1 VPIRLY
7 DSFAREVV
15 DFVPLQPGQVSMY
28 VCGPTVQSEP
38 HIGHL
43 RSALVYDLWWR
54 WLEHRGFHV
63 TMVRNVTDIDDKI
76 LEKAGEGNEEW
87 WQLASRVEGEFHR
100 ASDAIGIRRPAIEP
114 RATGDIPAMVALIE
128 RLIDRGH
135 AYTSDDGSGD
145 VYFDVASWPRYG
157 ELTRQKPEDME
168 PGDATSAAKRS
179 VQDFALWKGH
189 KDHEPQTASWPAPWG
204 AGRPGWHL
212 ECSAMAGRYLG
223 PAFDIHGGGLDLRFP
238 HHENEIAQSTAAGDD
253 FARHWVHSALVLVN
267 GQKMSKSLGNSIF
280 AGDWLEKARPIVIRY
295 ALSAAHYRSDIDL
308 HDGALGEAEKAFSR
322 IEGFVERGRHLPEA
336 PTVTANAVVTHAEL
350 PDAFSAAMDDDL
362 GIPEA
367 LGVLHDTVR
376 RGNHAIDDG
385 DHEVAAGA
393 RGEVLA
399 MLDVLGLNPH
409 SAQWAHQSGSADL
422 ASAHLE
428 TLVAT
433 LLEARMKARDSKDF
447 ALADQIRDV
456 LQAGGID
463 VMDTADGPQ
472 WSVRGS

>member
-1 VPIRLY
+1 
-7 DSFAREVV
+7 
-15 DFVPLQPGQVSMY
+15 MY

-54 WLEHRGFHV
+54 WMEHRGLDV

-76 LEKAGEGNEEW
+76 LEKAEDRGEQW
-87 WQLASRVEGEFHR
+87 WHLASRVEREFHT

-114 RATGDIPAMVALIE
+114 RATGDIPAMVSLIE

-135 AYTSDDGSGD
+135 AYISDDTSGD
-145 VYFDVASWPRYG
+145 VYFDVASWSRYG

-168 PGDATSAAKRS
+168 PGETTAGAKRS
-179 VQDFALWKGH
+179 VHDFALWKGH
-189 KDHEPQTASWPAPWG
+189 KTHEPETAAWPAPWG
-204 AGRPGWHL
+204 RGRPGWHL
-212 ECSAMAGRYLG
+212 ECSAMAARYLG
-223 PAFDIHGGGLDLRFP
+223 PTFDIHGGGLDLRFP
-238 HHENEIAQSTAAGDD
+238 HHENELAQSAAAGDD

-308 HDGALGEAEKAFSR
+308 HDGTLEEAEKAFTR
-322 IEGFVERGRHLPEA
+322 IEGFVERTRDLPE
-336 PTVTANAVVTHAEL
+336 VTASL
-350 PDAFSAAMDDDL
+350 PQAFSDAMDNDL

-367 LGVLHDTVR
+367 LAVLHDTVR

-385 DHEVAAGA
+385 DTRLASQCRSEV
-393 RGEVLA
+393 VA
-399 MLDVLGLNPH
+399 MLDVLGLNPDSTQWRTQSQPGH
-409 SAQWAHQSGSADL
+409 SSSE
-422 ASAHLE
+422 HLD
-428 TLVAT
+428 TLVGA
-433 LLEARMKARDSKDF
+433 LLDARKNARDSKDF
-447 ALADQIRDV
+447 GLADQIRDV

-463 VMDTADGPQ
+463 VTDTADGPQ
-472 WSVRGS
+472 WSIRGS